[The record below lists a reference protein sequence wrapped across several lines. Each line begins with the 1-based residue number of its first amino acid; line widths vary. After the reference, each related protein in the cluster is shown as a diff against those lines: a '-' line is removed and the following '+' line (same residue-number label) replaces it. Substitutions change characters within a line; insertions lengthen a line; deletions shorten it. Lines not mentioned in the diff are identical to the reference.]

1 MIDNK
6 LYIGILSGTS
16 MDSIDCGIYSFHNSA
31 LKEIA
36 FYENDYPKNI
46 KNGIIENL
54 KTLKENYI
62 KSEINT
68 NLSNEYGKI
77 INDVLKKENIKAE
90 DVEAIGMHGQTISHL
105 KYNNKNISIQLG
117 CPNVFA
123 KNTMIKV
130 VSDFR
135 NQDIENGGEGAP
147 LAPLFHDYIFKEHK
161 KKRII
166 VNIGGISNV
175 SLLKNSHN
183 NKVLGH
189 DTGPGNILID
199 SWMKN
204 NYDNDFDE
212 NGIIASKHHVDENLL
227 NIFLK
232 DNYFIKIGPKSTT
245 TEYFCYDWIVEKIKS
260 NKKLLSK
267 GDVLATLTALTA
279 ISITNSIK
287 DNYSFCDE
295 IFICGG
301 GAFNKTLVSYIKES
315 AKNIFHDEVLV
326 DTTESLGF
334 NPKSVEAGLFAWL
347 AMCKVN
353 DIKLNYT
360 EVTGAKRPCALGQ
373 IYNFK

>member
-46 KNGIIENL
+46 KNEIIKNL
-54 KTLKENYI
+54 ETLKENYI
-62 KSEINT
+62 KNEINT
-68 NLSNEYGKI
+68 NLSNEYSKI
-77 INDVLKKENIKAE
+77 INRVLKKENIQAE
-90 DVEAIGMHGQTISHL
+90 DIEAIGMHGQTISHL
-105 KYNNKNISIQLG
+105 KYDNKNISIQLG
-117 CPNVFA
+117 SPNVFA

-135 NQDIENGGEGAP
+135 NHDIENGGEGAP
-147 LAPLFHDYIFKEHK
+147 LAPLFHDYVFKEHK

-166 VNIGGISNV
+166 VNIGGISNI

-183 NKVLGH
+183 DKVRGH
-189 DTGPGNILID
+189 DTGPGNTLID

-204 NYDNDFDE
+204 NYNKNFDE
-212 NGIIASKHHVDENLL
+212 NGNIASKYRVDDNLL

-232 DNYFIKIGPKSTT
+232 DNYFKKLGPKSTT
-245 TEYFCYDWIVEKIKS
+245 TEYFCYDWILEKIKS
-260 NKKLLSK
+260 KKILLGK

-279 ISITNSIK
+279 ISIINSIK
-287 DNYSFCDE
+287 DNYSVCDE
-295 IFICGG
+295 IFVCGG
-301 GAFNKTLVSYIKES
+301 GAFNKTLISNIKEF
-315 AKNIFHDEVLV
+315 AEEIFQTEILV
-326 DTTESLGF
+326 DTTKILGL

-347 AMCKVN
+347 AMCKIN
-353 DIKLNYT
+353 KIKLNYT
-360 EVTGAKRPCALGQ
+360 EVTGAKEPCILGQ
-373 IYNFK
+373 VYNIK

>member
-46 KNGIIENL
+46 KNEIIKNL
-54 KTLKENYI
+54 ETLKENYI
-62 KSEINT
+62 KNEINT
-68 NLSNEYGKI
+68 NLSNEYSKI
-77 INDVLKKENIKAE
+77 INRVLKKENIQAE
-90 DVEAIGMHGQTISHL
+90 DIEAIGMHGQTISHL
-105 KYNNKNISIQLG
+105 KYDNKNISIQLG
-117 CPNVFA
+117 SPNVFA

-135 NQDIENGGEGAP
+135 NHDIENGGEGAP
-147 LAPLFHDYIFKEHK
+147 LAPLFHNYVFKEHT

-166 VNIGGISNV
+166 VNIGGISNI

-183 NKVLGH
+183 DKVRGH
-189 DTGPGNILID
+189 DTGPGNTLID

-204 NYDNDFDE
+204 NYNKNFDE
-212 NGIIASKHHVDENLL
+212 NGNIASKYRVDDNLL

-232 DNYFIKIGPKSTT
+232 DNYFKKLGPKSTT
-245 TEYFCYDWIVEKIKS
+245 TEYFCYDWILEKIKS
-260 NKKLLSK
+260 KKILLGK

-279 ISITNSIK
+279 ISIINSIK
-287 DNYSFCDE
+287 DNYSVCDE
-295 IFICGG
+295 IFVCGG
-301 GAFNKTLVSYIKES
+301 GAFNKTLISNIKEF
-315 AKNIFHDEVLV
+315 AEEIFQNEILV
-326 DTTESLGF
+326 DTTKTLGL

-347 AMCKVN
+347 AMCKIN
-353 DIKLNYT
+353 KIKLNYT
-360 EVTGAKRPCALGQ
+360 EVTGAKEPCILGQ
-373 IYNFK
+373 VYNIK

>member
-46 KNGIIENL
+46 KNEIIKNL
-54 KTLKENYI
+54 ETLKENYI
-62 KSEINT
+62 KNEINT
-68 NLSNEYGKI
+68 NLSNEYSKI
-77 INDVLKKENIKAE
+77 INRVLKKENIQAE
-90 DVEAIGMHGQTISHL
+90 DIEAIGMHGQTISHL
-105 KYNNKNISIQLG
+105 KYDNKNISIQLG
-117 CPNVFA
+117 SPNVFA

-135 NQDIENGGEGAP
+135 NHDIENGGEGAP
-147 LAPLFHDYIFKEHK
+147 LAPLFHDYVFKEHK

-166 VNIGGISNV
+166 VNIGGISNI

-183 NKVLGH
+183 DKVRGH
-189 DTGPGNILID
+189 DTGPGNTLID

-204 NYDNDFDE
+204 NYNKNFDE
-212 NGIIASKHHVDENLL
+212 NGNIASKYRVDDNLL

-232 DNYFIKIGPKSTT
+232 DNYFKKLGPKSTT
-245 TEYFCYDWIVEKIKS
+245 TEYFCYDWILEKIKS
-260 NKKLLSK
+260 KKLLLDK

-279 ISITNSIK
+279 ISIINSIK
-287 DNYSFCDE
+287 DNYSVCDE
-295 IFICGG
+295 IFVCGG
-301 GAFNKTLVSYIKES
+301 GAFNKTLISNIKEF
-315 AKNIFHDEVLV
+315 AEEIFQNEILV
-326 DTTESLGF
+326 DTTKTLGL

-347 AMCKVN
+347 AMCKIN
-353 DIKLNYT
+353 KIKLNYT
-360 EVTGAKRPCALGQ
+360 DVTGAKEPCILGQ
-373 IYNFK
+373 VYNIK